1 MKRFRKIAR
10 LTVGAVL
17 FLILVGGLVRMTGS
31 GMGCPD
37 WPRCFGKF
45 IPPTDISQLPDDY
58 KTRFAVQ
65 GREIADFDP
74 VKTWIEYINRLIGAV
89 IGLFGLLTVYFSW
102 KIRKEHKGAFR
113 WSLAG
118 LFFVLLAAGVGAQVV
133 KSDLHTGMITL
144 HMVIA
149 LLTVFSFVMA
159 TFSVAD
165 ERKIAAI
172 HIPRHIWG
180 MAGILLVFTLIQIL
194 MGTQVREQVDEV
206 AKALGEA
213 QRADWVGELTGIY
226 HIHKVFHYGIFLVLI
241 GMSVQLKPY
250 WKKLGPVKNMFILV
264 FILLLME
271 MLLGISMHNMG
282 MPAWVQP
289 IHLLVAALIFA
300 AEVGA
305 GGWMYLA
312 GKKAMQVKSGLE

>member
-17 FLILVGGLVRMTGS
+17 FLIVVGGLVRMTGS

-37 WPRCFGKF
+37 WPKCFGQY

-65 GREIADFDP
+65 GKEIADFDP

-89 IGLFGLLTVYFSW
+89 IGFLGLLTVYFSW
-102 KIRKEHKGAFR
+102 KIRKENKTAFR

-118 LFFVLLAAGVGAQVV
+118 LFFVLLAAGVGARVV
-133 KSDLHTGMITL
+133 STDLHTGMITL
-144 HMVIA
+144 HMMIA
-149 LLTVFSFVMA
+149 LLTLFSFIMA
-159 TFSVAD
+159 TFTVAD
-165 ERKIAAI
+165 TRKIAAFRV
-172 HIPRHIWG
+172 PKHIWG
-180 MAGILLVFTLIQIL
+180 MAGILLVFTLVQIL

-206 AKALGEA
+206 AKQLGEA
-213 QRADWVGELTGIY
+213 ERANWIGNLTGVY

-241 GMSVQLKPY
+241 GMSVQLKPF
-250 WKKLGPVKNMFILV
+250 WRKLGPVKNMFILV
-264 FILLLME
+264 FILLLTE

-282 MPAWVQP
+282 MPAWLQP

-300 AEVGA
+300 AEIGA

-312 GKKAMQVKSGLE
+312 SKKAMQE